1 MNERIHAALDDEQ
14 RLGDLTP
21 EEARELEQ
29 VASATRAAAD
39 HLRSRRSP
47 GVVDAVMRE
56 VSARSGAALVGD
68 VPAGAG
74 SAEPG
79 ASRASSA
86 GGGWI
91 APLWRPRTLTIRPI
105 WGLLAAAALAGV
117 VLVPALRSGPVQPP
131 SAPGQAADAA
141 PGADEMFTVFV
152 QFRLHAPEAS
162 EVRLAGTFTEW
173 EPVHALHRADGGIWT
188 VMVAMEP
195 GIHDYAFVVDGA
207 EWRADPSAPRVDD
220 GFGGE
225 NSRLALLLGNGMR
238 ES

>member
-1 MNERIHAALDDEQ
+1 MNDRIHAALDGD
-14 RLGDLTP
+14 RPRDDLTP
-21 EEARELEQ
+21 GEARELEQ
-29 VASATRAAAD
+29 MASATKAAAD

-47 GVVDAVMRE
+47 GVVDAVMRQ
-56 VSARSGAALVGD
+56 VSARSGAANVGQGS
-68 VPAGAG
+68 AGAG
-74 SAEPG
+74 SPEP
-79 ASRASSA
+79 APPRASST
-86 GGGWI
+86 GDGWL
-91 APLWRPRTLTIRPI
+91 APLWRPRTLTVRPI

-117 VLVPALRSGPVQPP
+117 ILVPAFRSGPVPP
-131 SAPGQAADAA
+131 PPAFGQAEEVV
-141 PGADEMFTVFV
+141 PGGEVPTVFV

-162 EVRLAGTFTEW
+162 EVRLAGTFTGW
-173 EPVHALHRADGGIWT
+173 EPLHSLHRVDGDVWT